1 MTFLKYL
8 FTQCFI
14 RTFHKYGFDKD
25 LKSHFRGQGV
35 SETKLET
42 FTRLLMPTEDQGGG
56 AEGCFLV
63 LPVWTIYMRVVV
75 SPVSF
80 LIPLVRVNGILG
92 PCQIHTCETFLE
104 NTE

>member
-1 MTFLKYL
+1 MDNIEQKEADLQYINNRHL
-8 FTQCFI
+8 NTQCFI

-56 AEGCFLV
+56 AEGCF
-63 LPVWTIYMRVVV
+63 
-75 SPVSF
+75 
-80 LIPLVRVNGILG
+80 
-92 PCQIHTCETFLE
+92 
-104 NTE
+104 